1 MSTVNAQVHLSLV
14 LGFGPSFQL
23 ARSTILSRHKDTP
36 NLKKKS
42 DDSERHCRSG
52 LGSSVEVTGVD
63 GAVDDAVEVDAEA
76 GDDAEDAEAAV
87 DAEVAED
94 EAEEAVKVQ

>member
-1 MSTVNAQVHLSLV
+1 MQCCAESPSWRMRVEIAYSIVPTATTVNDTVDR
-14 LGFGPSFQL
+14 G
-23 ARSTILSRHKDTP
+23 STTAWRTLNNESR
-36 NLKKKS
+36 
-42 DDSERHCRSG
+42 
-52 LGSSVEVTGVD
+52 GSSVEVTGVD

-76 GDDAEDAEAAV
+76 GENAEDVEAAV